1 MKYTFSDRVSSL
13 KGSAIR
19 EIFKYAADPQV
30 ISLAGGNPAPELF
43 PHKELSEIAHEML
56 AEQPVLS
63 LQYGVTEGYGV
74 LREQVRERLL
84 RKEKID
90 TKANDVLIVSGG
102 QQGIDLLSKVILNEG
117 DTVIVEEPSFIG
129 ALNTFRSYNAHLVGV
144 AMDEDG
150 MNIEAL
156 EKALQENPNTK
167 IIYTIPTF
175 QNPSGITMSQAK
187 RRALYEVASRYDV
200 LVLEDNPYGELSFDG
215 THHDTIKSIDT
226 DGRVVYSG
234 SFSKILSPGIRVG
247 FICAAPEIIAKM
259 TVAKQT
265 NDVHT
270 PMITQLM
277 VSEYLKRYDIDALIE
292 KMRALYAKK
301 SATMLEAIDR
311 YFPKEVTH
319 TTPTGGLF
327 VWATLPE
334 QYDTLAL
341 SKRCVER
348 KVVYVPGNTFMV
360 DMEKPCSSLRL
371 NYSTMT
377 DERIEEGVRV
387 LGEIFSELT

>member
-43 PHKELSEIAHEML
+43 PHKELSEIAREML

-74 LREQVRERLL
+74 LREQVRERLM

-90 TKANDVLIVSGG
+90 TKTNDVLIVSGG
-102 QQGIDLLSKVILNEG
+102 QQGIDLLSKVVLNEG

-144 AMDEDG
+144 SMDEDG

-226 DGRVVYSG
+226 EGRVVYSG

-292 KMRALYAKK
+292 QMRALYAQK
-301 SATMLEAIDR
+301 SATMLKAIDR

-327 VWATLPE
+327 VWATLPQ

-387 LGEIFSELT
+387 LGEIFSELD